1 VIKMDGSIERI
12 LKNKYTERDIEY
24 IKSIDIYDLY
34 KNLKR
39 EYTEDESYDILK
51 KVFDIAKKPYNTCK
65 TTGKPIIYIK
75 KKNKFK
81 EEGRI
86 DTNGTSVKNK
96 DILETTYTCP
106 HCGRVFEFEGDMDA
120 VYFVRGWLTF
130 DDIDNPLK
138 SKYPIEIRGGYR
150 INKRVLYFIL
160 NREMDTI
167 YTRYLAVLQRELK
180 VFPDVKNF
188 RIVVNLYSDESGK
201 IDGIGKIGGNDIV
214 AILGTYSYGEVR
226 YYE

>member
-1 VIKMDGSIERI
+1 MDGSVERI
-12 LKNKYTERDIEY
+12 LKNKYTEKDIEY

-34 KNLKR
+34 KNLRR
-39 EYTEDESYDILK
+39 EYTEDEAYDILK
-51 KVFDIAKKPYNTCK
+51 RVFDIVKKPYNTCK

-86 DTNGTSVKNK
+86 DTGGASVTNK

-106 HCGRVFEFEGDMDA
+106 HCGREFDFEGDMDA
-120 VYFVRGWLTF
+120 MYFVRGWLTF
-130 DDIDNPLK
+130 DDIEKPLN
-138 SKYPIEIRGGYR
+138 SKYPIEIRGGYE

-160 NREMDTI
+160 NREMDKL
-167 YTRYLAVLQRELK
+167 YTRFLVAMHKYKLIPTNVE
-180 VFPDVKNF
+180 NF
-188 RIVVNLYSDESGK
+188 RIVIHLYSNESGR
-201 IDGIGKIGGNDIV
+201 INGIGSDFEV
-214 AILGTYSYGEVR
+214 ILGSYSYGEVK